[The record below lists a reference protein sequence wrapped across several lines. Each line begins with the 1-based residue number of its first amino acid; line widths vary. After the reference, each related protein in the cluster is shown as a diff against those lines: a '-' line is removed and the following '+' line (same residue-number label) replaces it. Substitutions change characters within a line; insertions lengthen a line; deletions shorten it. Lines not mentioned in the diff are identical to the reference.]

1 MTDNNTALKKAGLKV
16 TLPRLKILEVLQEPD
31 NHHVSAEDLYKRLI
45 DMGEEIGL
53 ATVYRVL
60 NQFDDAGIVTRHNFE
75 GGKSVFELTQQ
86 HHHDHLICLDC
97 GKVIEFSD
105 DSIEARQ
112 REIAAKHGIRL
123 TNHSLYLYGHCAEG
137 DCRED
142 EHAHEG
148 QISQPER
155 EKPTC
160 GLAFLYAGNKKSE
173 SYSSHL
179 FVITANFLPDLITIG
194 FYRLVIT
201 GLRCAQTLLII
212 QYAYTFL
219 VGKML
224 MLFLFLQHV

>member
-105 DSIEARQ
+105 DSIELRQ
-112 REIAAKHGIRL
+112 REIASRHGICTVTVRKGIAAR
-123 TNHSLYLYGHCAEG
+123 TNT
-137 DCRED
+137 
-142 EHAHEG
+142 
-148 QISQPER
+148 
-155 EKPTC
+155 PTTRWKNNSP
-160 GLAFLYAGNKKSE
+160 F
-173 SYSSHL
+173 
-179 FVITANFLPDLITIG
+179 
-194 FYRLVIT
+194 R
-201 GLRCAQTLLII
+201 
-212 QYAYTFL
+212 
-219 VGKML
+219 
-224 MLFLFLQHV
+224 